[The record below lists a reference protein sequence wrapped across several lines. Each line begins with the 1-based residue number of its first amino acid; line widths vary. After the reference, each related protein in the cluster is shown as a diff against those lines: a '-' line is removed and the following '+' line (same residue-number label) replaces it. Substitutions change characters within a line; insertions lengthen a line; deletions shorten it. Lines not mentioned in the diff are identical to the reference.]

1 MSLEHILDIAFA
13 FRKSKALLSAVELRL
28 FDVLAEGPQ
37 SAHDL
42 TGRLGLH
49 GRGARDF
56 LDALVALKLLD
67 PILSRHTELRS
78 RFLREAQ
85 LASGLDHPNI
95 CTIHEV
101 GEAAGEPYI
110 AMQYIEGETLR
121 QIRNDGPLALESMLS
136 ISLQVADALAEAH
149 ENGIVHRDIKP
160 NNILVT
166 EEVLVKLIDFV
177 IAKQLLTDEGGTTI
191 WLTHSGQRPMTPEY
205 ASPEQIQEAEVTP
218 ATDV

>member
-67 PILSRHTELRS
+67 RDEEERYSNAPACSTYLDPRQPTYIGGLLEYLNARMYRTWDCLTPALLQGKAQCGPAAARGFQNYYADGATLAL
-78 RFLREAQ
+78 FLKGR
-85 LASGLDHPNI
+85 P
-95 CTIHEV
+95 
-101 GEAAGEPYI
+101 EAAV
-110 AMQYIEGETLR
+110 
-121 QIRNDGPLALESMLS
+121 S
-136 ISLQVADALAEAH
+136 
-149 ENGIVHRDIKP
+149 
-160 NNILVT
+160 
-166 EEVLVKLIDFV
+166 
-177 IAKQLLTDEGGTTI
+177 
-191 WLTHSGQRPMTPEY
+191 
-205 ASPEQIQEAEVTP
+205 
-218 ATDV
+218 